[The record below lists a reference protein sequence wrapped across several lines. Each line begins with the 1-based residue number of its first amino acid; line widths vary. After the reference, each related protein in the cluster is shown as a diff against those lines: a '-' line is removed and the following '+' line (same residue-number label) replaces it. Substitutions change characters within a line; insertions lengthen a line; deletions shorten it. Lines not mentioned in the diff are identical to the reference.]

1 MHEFFRGWRRKV
13 GCATLLMACALSIG
27 WMRSLSLEDAARFSL
42 SNRRHLL
49 RSVHGRMEWHSWIER
64 VTDPPM
70 PAWLSQ
76 SNWQPSWAIASISD
90 RKARWRQERL
100 EYAPRPVPTDLAHAR
115 IYKPETR
122 QLLSY
127 VVPYWLV
134 VPVLMISSAY
144 LILRVPRKRDSG
156 PQHSEVD

>member
-1 MHEFFRGWRRKV
+1 M
-13 GCATLLMACALSIG
+13 GCVALLMACVLSVG

-49 RSVHGRMEWHSWIER
+49 RSGHQCMEWHSWIER

-70 PAWLSQ
+70 PAWLSE
-76 SNWQPSWAIASISD
+76 SNRQHSLSIASISGG
-90 RKARWRQERL
+90 KARWRRERL
-100 EYAPRPVPTDLAHAR
+100 EYAPRPVPADLAHAR
-115 IYKPETR
+115 IYKPKTR
-122 QLLSY
+122 HLLSC

-144 LILRVPRKRDSG
+144 LILWTPRKRDSRP
-156 PQHSEVD
+156 PQS